1 MTSEIATVLGIIA
14 VAVVLFV
21 SDKLRVDLIALLVLV
36 SLVITQL
43 VTPSEALSGFSNPA
57 VITVW
62 AMFVLSGGLAQ
73 TGVANNI
80 GKQILRLAGD
90 GELRLML
97 LIMLTAA
104 ILSAF
109 MNNVGVAALL
119 LPVVVVIARKTKTPP
134 SRLLLPL
141 AIGALL
147 GGLTTLIGTPPNIL
161 ISDALRDA
169 NLKPFGLFDFAPVGI
184 AVLLAGF
191 AFMLVVGRRLLPNR
205 DPTRDITS
213 TEDNNLEEL
222 YDIRDRLL
230 VLRIPP
236 DSILAGMSLEE
247 TQVGLTLGLNVIAVI
262 HNGQTTLSPG
272 PTSIIHADDQL
283 LAVGTPDQLADLRQ
297 HRVETVERVP
307 LSVDRVKELGIEVN
321 RVSLHSDSGMI
332 GKTIEESG
340 LRANYGLNVL
350 AVLRGDAVIRAQLA
364 SLDLEQGDCLLLQGT
379 SENINRVSNQTGIEV
394 KTADDNDIELLHE
407 TLLMVEIPEHSAL
420 AGRTLFESQLGSTF
434 GLTVLTILRDEKTL
448 LLPDPDERIIPS
460 DRMLVQGT
468 AENIQ
473 AIRGLEELEFDRT
486 SPALKELETAS
497 IGMTEVV
504 LSPHATLAG
513 KSLSQIHFREKY
525 SLNVLAIWRGGQ
537 AFTDDLRDM
546 ALRFG
551 DALLLYGARE
561 KLQLLSGEA
570 DFLVLSE
577 EAQAPLRTKKAPLAI
592 AVMVAVL
599 LSVLL
604 GWLPIAIAAVMGG
617 AIMVLSGV
625 LTMDEAHRYIE
636 WPAVFLIAGMLPLGI
651 AMQNSGAAQYLADG
665 MMGIVGD
672 LGPLAI
678 LAGLFIL
685 SVLASQVMPN
695 AAVVVLMA
703 PIALAAAVE
712 SDASPYT
719 FLMGVAIAASASF
732 MSPVSHPA
740 NILVMGP
747 GGYRFSDYIRV
758 GLPLTLVVLVVVLI
772 VLPIVWPF

>member
-1 MTSEIATVLGIIA
+1 MTLEIATVLAIIV
-14 VAVVLFV
+14 VAVILFV
-21 SDKLRVDLIALLVLV
+21 SDKLRVDLVALLVLG

-62 AMFVLSGGLAQ
+62 AMFILSGGLTQ
-73 TGVANNI
+73 TGVANSI
-80 GKQILRLAGD
+80 GKQVLRLAGS
-90 GELRLML
+90 GEVRLML

-104 ILSAF
+104 VLSAF

-119 LPVVVVIARKTKTPP
+119 LPVVVIIARRTKTPP

-161 ISDALRDA
+161 VSDALSDA
-169 NLKPFGLFDFAPVGI
+169 NLEPFGLFDFAPVGVVI
-184 AVLLAGF
+184 LLAGL
-191 AFMLVVGRRLLPNR
+191 AFMVFIGRRLLPRR

-213 TEDNNLEEL
+213 TEEDSLEEM
-222 YDIRDRLL
+222 YDLRERLL
-230 VLRIPP
+230 SLRIPP

-247 TQVGLTLGLNVIAVI
+247 SQVGLTLGLNVIAVI
-262 HNGQTTLSPG
+262 HNGQIVLSPG
-272 PTSIIHADDQL
+272 PTSILNGNDQL
-283 LAVGTPDQLADLRQ
+283 LAIGAADQLADLRR

-307 LSVDRVKELGIEVN
+307 LTVERIQEIGIEVTKMI
-321 RVSLHSDSGMI
+321 LQSDSGMI
-332 GKTIEESG
+332 GKKIKESG
-340 LRANYGLNVL
+340 LRENFGLHVL
-350 AVLRGDAVIRAQLA
+350 AIRRGELFVRSDLPSMVLT
-364 SLDLEQGDCLLLQGT
+364 QGDCLLVQGT
-379 SENINRVSNQTGIEV
+379 QEHVSIISSEAGIEV
-394 KTADDNDIELLHE
+394 ETADDADISPLHE
-407 TLLMVEIPEHSAL
+407 TLLLVEVPEHSAL
-420 AGRTLFESQLGSTF
+420 AGRTLLESRLGEAL
-434 GLTVLTILRDEKTL
+434 GLTVLRIVRDDQTL
-448 LLPDPDERIIPS
+448 LLPEPEERITPG

-473 AIRGLEELEFDRT
+473 AIRGLEELEMDRT
-486 SPALKELETAS
+486 QPAIDDLETTS
-497 IGMTEVV
+497 IGLTEAV
-504 LSPHATLAG
+504 LSPHAALAG
-513 KSLSQIHFREKY
+513 KTLNQLHFREKY
-525 SLNVLAIWRGGQ
+525 GLNVLAIWRGGQ
-537 AFTDDLRDM
+537 AFTEGLRDM

-551 DALLLYGARE
+551 DALLLYGPRA
-561 KLQLLSGEA
+561 KLQMLGSED

-592 AVMVAVL
+592 GIMAAVL

-604 GWLPIAIAAVMGG
+604 GWLPIAIAAVIGG
-617 AIMVLSGV
+617 ALMVLSGA
-625 LTMDEAHRYIE
+625 LTMDEAHRYIQ

-672 LGPLAI
+672 LGPLAV

-703 PIALAAAVE
+703 PIAFAAAAE
-712 SDASPYT
+712 SNASPYA

-758 GLPLTLVVLVVVLI
+758 GLPLTIVVFVVVLF

>member
-1 MTSEIATVLGIIA
+1 MTIEIATVLAIIA
-14 VAVVLFV
+14 VAVILFV
-21 SDKLRVDLIALLVLV
+21 SDKLRVDLVALLVLG

-62 AMFVLSGGLAQ
+62 AMFILSGGLTQ
-73 TGVANNI
+73 TGIANRI
-80 GKQILRLAGD
+80 GKHVLRLAGND
-90 GELRLML
+90 EVRLML

-119 LPVVVVIARKTKTPP
+119 LPVVVILARRTKTPP

-147 GGLTTLIGTPPNIL
+147 GGLTTLIGTPPNI
-161 ISDALRDA
+161 IVSDALRDA
-169 NLKPFGLFDFAPVGI
+169 NLEPFGLFDFTPVGVV
-184 AVLLAGF
+184 VLLAGLV
-191 AFMLVVGRRLLPNR
+191 FMVFIGRRLLPRR
-205 DPTRDITS
+205 DPTREITS
-213 TEDNNLEEL
+213 TDEDSLEEM
-222 YDIRDRLL
+222 YDLRERLQSI
-230 VLRIPP
+230 RIPP

-247 TQVGLTLGLNVIAVI
+247 SQLGLTLGLNVIAVI
-262 HNGQTTLSPG
+262 HNGQTVLSPG
-272 PTSIIHADDQL
+272 PTSILSGNDQL
-283 LAVGTPDQLADLRQ
+283 LAIGASDQLADLRR

-307 LSVDRVKELGIEVN
+307 LTVNRIKEIGIEIT
-321 RVSLHSDSGMI
+321 RMILQPDSGMI
-332 GKTIEESG
+332 GKKIKESG
-340 LRANYGLNVL
+340 LRENFGLHVL
-350 AVLRGDAVIRAQLA
+350 AIRRGELFVRSDLPSVVLAA
-364 SLDLEQGDCLLLQGT
+364 GDCLLVQGT
-379 SENINRVSNQTGIEV
+379 PEHVSIISSETGIEV
-394 KTADDNDIELLHE
+394 ETANDDDISPLHE
-407 TLLMVEIPEHSAL
+407 TLLLVEVPEHSAL
-420 AGRTLFESQLGSTF
+420 AGRTLLESRLGEALS
-434 GLTVLTILRDEKTL
+434 LTVLRIVRDDQTL
-448 LLPDPDERIIPS
+448 LLPEPEERITPG

-473 AIRGLEELEFDRT
+473 AIRGLEELEMDRAR
-486 SPALKELETAS
+486 PAIEDLETAS
-497 IGMTEVV
+497 IGLTEAV
-504 LSPHATLAG
+504 LSPHASLAG
-513 KSLSQIHFREKY
+513 KTLNQLHFREKY
-525 SLNVLAIWRGGQ
+525 GLNVLAIWRGGQ
-537 AFTDDLRDM
+537 AFTFDLRDM

-551 DALLLYGARE
+551 DALLLYGPRA
-561 KLQLLSGEA
+561 KLQMLGSED

-592 AVMVAVL
+592 GIMIAVL

-604 GWLPIAIAAVMGG
+604 GWLPIAIAAVLGG
-617 AIMVLSGV
+617 AFMVLTGV

-685 SVLASQVMPN
+685 SILASQVMPN

-703 PIALAAAVE
+703 PIALATAAE
-712 SDASPYT
+712 SNASPYA

-747 GGYRFSDYIRV
+747 GGYRFKDYIRV
-758 GLPLTLVVLVVVLI
+758 GLPLTILVFVVVMI

>member
-1 MTSEIATVLGIIA
+1 
-14 VAVVLFV
+14 
-21 SDKLRVDLIALLVLV
+21 RVDLIALLVLV